1 MTRELNDVV
10 VIDAVRT
17 AFGRAGEKGIFWDTR
32 AEDLCVP
39 LVKALIAR
47 NLAVKPEMIEDSIWG
62 VTNQVKEQGLLRTRR
77 WNREDRCMPG
87 VHRLDL
93 ELLDLRTW

>member
-10 VIDAVRT
+10 VIDVVRT
-17 AFGRAGEKGIFWDTR
+17 AFGRAGEKGIFWNTR

-47 NLAVKPEMIEDSIWG
+47 NPAVKPEM
-62 VTNQVKEQGLLRTRR
+62 LR
-77 WNREDRCMPG
+77 
-87 VHRLDL
+87 V
-93 ELLDLRTW
+93 